1 MSGGCRECTYPE
13 ALAPD
18 LALAILNLLHERE
31 PVPAPPKVLD
41 KIRSDE
47 VAVTFKECEDDCEPS
62 AEQIE
67 AMEHERGPVQRRSAP
82 ADYGNRR
89 GVAESPVLNGVVPRR
104 RSMG

>member
-67 AMEHERGPVQRRSAP
+67 AMEHKRADRFKGDQLLPVM
-82 ADYGNRR
+82 GI
-89 GVAESPVLNGVVPRR
+89 GGGSPSPP
-104 RSMG
+104 S